1 MTIGLEMHEEV
12 AVFTWPPN
20 YHEVADEFD
29 DLLNRRD
36 TGRLSRARYRKALG
50 ELVASHPWFID
61 GHAHLGYA
69 AYEQGEF
76 ETALKACE
84 RGYSLGMQAIPAGFE
99 QFIEWGYLENRPFLR
114 AAHGVVL
121 CRLKLR
127 QRAEAISVME
137 RMLAWNPADNQGVRY
152 IIGSEYLRA
161 ERVEEAASFFE
172 TEAEQYPPY
181 RYELAL
187 LLLGRGDHAA
197 AATSLRYG
205 FVENGYI
212 AEILCGN
219 PDPQAIG
226 IWHGWGFSLP
236 QTAKDYA
243 EDYKELW
250 HDIPEAVRF
259 LRWLHT
265 HPRVMAERASILKWR
280 EALLW
285 EHDAEERRR
294 LLEAGEAV
302 RAGIDDRLSR
312 EIVAA
317 RRDRDG
323 RLVRPW
329 LHSEPD
335 GR

>member
-1 MTIGLEMHEEV
+1 MTIGLEMHEDV
-12 AVFTWPPN
+12 AVFAYPPG
-20 YHEVADEFD
+20 YEGVVDEFD
-29 DLLNRRD
+29 DLLDSRD
-36 TGRLSRARYRKALG
+36 TGRFSQARYRKALA
-50 ELVASHPWFID
+50 ELVARNPWFID

-69 AYEQGEF
+69 AYERGEF
-76 ETALKACE
+76 ESALKACE
-84 RGYSLGMQAIPAGFE
+84 RGYSLGMRAIPAGFE
-99 QFIEWGYLENRPFLR
+99 KFIEWGYLENRPFLR

-121 CRLKLR
+121 CRLKLG
-127 QRAEAISVME
+127 QRSEAIAVME

-161 ERVEEAASFFE
+161 GREDEARSFFE
-172 TEAEQYPPY
+172 TEAERYPPY

-187 LLLGRGDHAA
+187 LLLRRGEHSP
-197 AATSLRYG
+197 AATSLRRG

-236 QTAKDYA
+236 QTAKDYVA
-243 EDYKELW
+243 DYGELW
-250 HDIPEAVRF
+250 HDTPDAARF
-259 LRWLHT
+259 VRWLHT
-265 HPRVMAERASILKWR
+265 HPRVMAERSSILEWR

-285 EHDAEERRR
+285 EHDTIERAR
-294 LLEAGEAV
+294 LLEAGEAA

-317 RRDRDG
+317 RRDREG
-323 RLVRPW
+323 RSVRPW
-329 LHSEPD
+329 LHPEPT
-335 GR
+335 GG